1 MVEMPNKLFFLCY
14 FSFRWP
20 MAQGAGSVGAITKP
34 ELHTVRTSIWKA
46 EHINLR
52 EQARAGE

>member
-1 MVEMPNKLFFLCY
+1 
-14 FSFRWP
+14 